1 MMKRERS
8 RTRKTGPFGG
18 LAAAL
23 LLGLLAPAAEA
34 KVGLG
39 ARFGDVILEGAK
51 PGATYSLREASRV
64 PFAVENRGDAPTDV
78 VIELQKP
85 NPDHLAKDYE
95 AVPDPSWFKAV
106 PDRLSLAAKGM
117 GYCDILLTIPDDPKL
132 VGRSF
137 QVQVLARSVSTDGS
151 VLGAAVQGRIR
162 VSIGKGPQSVQEEKR
177 KKAMQQLDLDV
188 SPKDLYLVG
197 VTPGKAWDSRKEAK
211 KSIRVANFAPDTL
224 NLRLT
229 PEKWDRRF
237 PLPAGFEEMP
247 DPSWIRVSK
256 ATVTVESE
264 EIGLASLIVTVPD
277 KPEHR
282 GRRWAATVKTGL
294 TTGFWLDA
302 PVKVFVETAP

>member
-1 MMKRERS
+1 MRR
-8 RTRKTGPFGG
+8 RTPLGG
-18 LAAAL
+18 AVAAL
-23 LLGLLAPAAEA
+23 SCLGLLAPGPAQA

-51 PGATYSLREASRV
+51 PGATYSLREVSRV

-78 VIELQKP
+78 VIELMRP
-85 NPDHLAKDYE
+85 TPDHLAKDYE

-117 GYCDILLTIPDDPKL
+117 GYCDILLTIPDDPAL
-132 VGRSF
+132 VGKSY
-137 QVQVLARSVSTDGS
+137 QVQVMARSVSTDGS
-151 VLGAAVQGRIR
+151 TFGAAVQGRIR

-177 KKAMQQLDLDV
+177 KKAMQQLDFDV

-197 VTPGKAWDSRKEAK
+197 VPVGKAWDARKEAK

-224 NLRLT
+224 SLRLT

-237 PLPAGFEEMP
+237 PLPPGYEEIP
-247 DPSWIRVSK
+247 DPSWLRVTK
-256 ATVTVESE
+256 TTVTVKTE
-264 EIGLASLIVTVPD
+264 EIGLTSVVVTVPD

-282 GRRWAATVKTGL
+282 GRRWAATVKAGL
-294 TTGFWLDA
+294 TAGYWLDA
-302 PVKVFVETAP
+302 PVKVYVETLP